1 MAELARLPVVVPG
14 LADVLADPDLLLRL
28 PADVLIA
35 LRHQLRV
42 LETDLERI
50 LTLRL
55 VRHENPELDDIGVLS
70 PAKLAELWGMPVA
83 KVRELCRAGL
93 IPARKLGPKEWVVP
107 VAALRAWAT
116 TGLDKAC
123 TATLQSTH
131 ETTPGQAAPPPARP
145 YRVEVRRPLGR
156 APGHRP
162 KVGSGSAA
170 RQPDG
175 RAPDA
180 AASAAD

>member
-1 MAELARLPVVVPG
+1 MKSMKPIVLQDQQGVLTFGLEWEDLCAECGEPARGHHHLSAEVEMIVRELKRVQQPMPDDVMVLTPARL
-14 LADVLADPDLLLRL
+14 A
-28 PADVLIA
+28 
-35 LRHQLRV
+35 
-42 LETDLERI
+42 ERW
-50 LTLRL
+50 
-55 VRHENPELDDIGVLS
+55 
-70 PAKLAELWGMPVA
+70 AMPVA

-107 VAALRAWAT
+107 VAALREWAAS
-116 TGLDKAC
+116 GLYNAC
-123 TATLQSTH
+123 TATLQSPP
-131 ETTPGQAAPPPARP
+131 ETTPGQAAPAPARP

-162 KVGSGSAA
+162 KVGSGSTA

-180 AASAAD
+180 AAGAAD